1 MEAQEVKVKKKK
13 KKVTVCSVLTSTV
26 TKKTDGQTD
35 YCQN

>member
-1 MEAQEVKVKKKK
+1 MEAQEVKVKKK